1 MYQGGSELLVA
12 HALDHLEPFTNDW
25 IDWVSKEFFL
35 NTVSSYLGDNIKYNY
50 IEKLNIE

>member
-1 MYQGGSELLVA
+1 MIKEYPEKLSKKWNKE
-12 HALDHLEPFTNDW
+12 TNDW

-35 NTVSSYLGDNIKYNY
+35 NNVSSYLGDNIKYNY

>member
-25 IDWVSKEFFL
+25 IDWLQKPDDM
-35 NTVSSYLGDNIKYNY
+35 NKGDYNALGVPSVRRQGMMVV
-50 IEKLNIE
+50 